1 MAALTRKKINFEWT
15 NKCEQSFQELKT
27 RLTTALV
34 LTIPKGTKGYAI
46 YSDASEQGLE
56 VVLMQHGK
64 DVDLFTLWAEETLI
78 EDYLVL
84 TFFSLRIT
92 SHFVFAMPAFFIAV
106 FSAKEFMDVQ
116 PGNVGDGKLPAIEV
130 SSGPVESKSSSLV
143 DAVLC
148 YVVNSDSHINNKP
161 FVLLNVLNFLK
172 ALWQRAAQ
180 YINILVRLKISEKFK
195 KQLSK
200 CISLTSLDSLPDS
213 LTEMEALNLAY
224 KYQCQSSIM
233 EIMAYDTHT
242 HYPIQDLIEFTNE
255 NDTLCKV
262 SQLECVLISFLSFW

>member
-1 MAALTRKKINFEWT
+1 M
-15 NKCEQSFQELKT
+15 
-27 RLTTALV
+27 
-34 LTIPKGTKGYAI
+34 G
-46 YSDASEQGLE
+46 
-56 VVLMQHGK
+56 
-64 DVDLFTLWAEETLI
+64 
-78 EDYLVL
+78 
-84 TFFSLRIT
+84 
-92 SHFVFAMPAFFIAV
+92 
-106 FSAKEFMDVQ
+106 VQ
-116 PGNVGDGKLPAIEV
+116 PGNAGDGKLPAIEV

-148 YVVNSDSHINNKP
+148 FVVNSDSHINNKP

-180 YINILVRLKISEKFK
+180 YINILARLKSFEKFW

-233 EIMAYDTHT
+233 EIMAYDMFLQNKLSRVESLEK
-242 HYPIQDLIEFTNE
+242 PAPESKGRVE
-255 NDTLCKV
+255 NSGGIDKTKAANLYDHRD
-262 SQLECVLISFLSFW
+262 VLST